1 MIYVAGAAVIISAA
15 NTAIVTLGVFILHD
29 LRSRIMR
36 LESMMMSD
44 PEGGQG
50 NVGSDCGSNRNAS
63 PSDSRSD

>member
-44 PEGGQG
+44 PKGGE
-50 NVGSDCGSNRNAS
+50 SELTAK
-63 PSDSRSD
+63 DS